1 MADPGA
7 EMVVVVDVVGRER
20 GREYRKG
27 NWTLDETLAL
37 IEAKKLDDE
46 RRLRGGG
53 QGERRQPTELRWKC
67 VENYCWKKGC
77 FRSQNQ
83 CNDKWDN
90 LLRDYKKV
98 REYEMRLVQG
108 QGQGQAS
115 YWVMDRHERRER
127 NLPSNLLLQIYEAVV
142 DVVGRGSSSRT
153 DQPKPDITLAVGK
166 TVASGSFRAV
176 PSYSVEHG
184 HLPIPNS
191 SLPALSH
198 DPPPP
203 QPPLLAIV
211 ISVFLHVGI
220 FSPPGPS
227 FHWSFFTVSFG
238 IDTCC
243 VMFHGRRL
251 MASDLEGSE
260 HSSSPSKKRKAQQKQ
275 VDNDEL
281 DTLSSA
287 ISKGASVIADT
298 LLACEE
304 KEEKRQRDLIHLE
317 ERRLRIEEAN
327 AEVNREGLNGLAG
340 ALAKLANSFHAL
352 TTHKKPAG

>member
-7 EMVVVVDVVGRER
+7 EMVVVVDGVGRER

-98 REYEMRLVQG
+98 REYEMRLVK
-108 QGQGQAS
+108 GQGQAS

-127 NLPSNLLLQIYEAVV
+127 NLPSNLLPQIYEALVV
-142 DVVGRGSSSRT
+142 VVGRGSSSRT

-166 TVASGSFRAV
+166 TVASGSFQAV

-191 SLPALSH
+191 TLPALLH

-203 QPPLLAIV
+203 QPPLLAI
-211 ISVFLHVGI
+211 
-220 FSPPGPS
+220 
-227 FHWSFFTVSFG
+227 
-238 IDTCC
+238 
-243 VMFHGRRL
+243 
-251 MASDLEGSE
+251 DLEGSE

-281 DTLSSA
+281 DTLGSA
-287 ISKGASVIADT
+287 ISKSASIIADT

-327 AEVNREGLNGLAG
+327 AEVNREGLNGIAG